1 MVGAPLAEH
10 AAAADPRP
18 AADVEGAVGGVHQVL
33 ALVAGAVHLHSV
45 TDLPLDTLSQEEG
58 ALHSIMVMEGD

>member
-1 MVGAPLAEH
+1 MVRAPLAEH

-33 ALVAGAVHLHSV
+33 ALVAGAVHLNSE
-45 TDLPLDTLSQEEG
+45 TERSLDTLSQEEG
-58 ALHSIMVMEGD
+58 ALHSIALW